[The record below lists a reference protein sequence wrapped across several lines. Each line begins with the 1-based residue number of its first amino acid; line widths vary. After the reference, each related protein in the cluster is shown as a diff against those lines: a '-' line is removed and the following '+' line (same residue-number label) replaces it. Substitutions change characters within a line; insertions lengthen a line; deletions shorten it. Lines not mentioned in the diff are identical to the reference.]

1 MSSQAEPG
9 RYDVYV
15 PAQATA
21 LVGEFTLTVR
31 PSQGWRISGFPTQ
44 QDGSW
49 TETFAL
55 DEAHGFTLIFERG
68 E

>member
-1 MSSQAEPG
+1 
-9 RYDVYV
+9 VYV